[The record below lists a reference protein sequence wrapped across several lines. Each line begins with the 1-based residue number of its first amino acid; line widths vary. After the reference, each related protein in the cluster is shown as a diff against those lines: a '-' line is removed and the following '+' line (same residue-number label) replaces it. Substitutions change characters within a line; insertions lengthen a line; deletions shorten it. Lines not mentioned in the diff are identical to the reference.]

1 MAKLITI
8 LEVLSD
14 EDIQWLLS
22 TGVEDR
28 IEPDTV
34 VIKAGEYISS
44 IYIVLEGTL
53 GIYLSQ
59 SEDKMINTVGAGEIL
74 GEMSYLED
82 NPTSATVIS
91 QEPTVLLNIS
101 RDALDDR
108 IGENPDFGRRLYKGI
123 GISVSQRLRQTLSR
137 VDYMLEMMERA
148 KTWQM

>member
-1 MAKLITI
+1 MAKLVTI

-22 TGVEDR
+22 AGVEER

-59 SEDKMINTVGAGEIL
+59 SEDKLINTVGAGEIL

-91 QEPTVLLNIS
+91 QEPAVLLNIS
-101 RDALDDR
+101 RDALDNR
-108 IGENPDFGRRLYKGI
+108 IGEDPDFGRRLYKGI
-123 GISVSQRLRQTLSR
+123 GIAVSQRLRQTLAR

-148 KTWQM
+148 KTWQI